1 MAALIHGAMMTA
13 AAMRPVGR
21 CAATTEAGPGTGI
34 KQAVDEVE
42 RGYHMVSPRHLGKNI
57 DNAQSFA
64 RHGRRAVVLGTLF
77 YYH

>member
-1 MAALIHGAMMTA
+1 MSRVAITMAALIHGAMMTA

-42 RGYHMVSPRHLGKNI
+42 RGYHMVSPPAPR
-57 DNAQSFA
+57 
-64 RHGRRAVVLGTLF
+64 
-77 YYH
+77 